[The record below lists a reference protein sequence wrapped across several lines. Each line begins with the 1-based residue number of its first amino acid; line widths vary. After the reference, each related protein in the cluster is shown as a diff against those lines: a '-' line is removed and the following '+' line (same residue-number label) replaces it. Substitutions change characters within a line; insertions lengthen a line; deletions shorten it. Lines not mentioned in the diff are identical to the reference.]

1 MPYLFLI
8 CLLVL
13 SCGRKEEGT
22 AGGDAT
28 ETISPAVAQPSPTG
42 TDAMTQTVDIED
54 SRSVAEGGTAT
65 AGDTTTTTGTATP
78 ATETAERK
86 TQSTKSRPPGRTQ

>member
-8 CLLVL
+8 CLLAL
-13 SCGRKEEGT
+13 FCAKKEGAT
-22 AGGDAT
+22 GGAEAT

-78 ATETAERK
+78 ATETAEKK